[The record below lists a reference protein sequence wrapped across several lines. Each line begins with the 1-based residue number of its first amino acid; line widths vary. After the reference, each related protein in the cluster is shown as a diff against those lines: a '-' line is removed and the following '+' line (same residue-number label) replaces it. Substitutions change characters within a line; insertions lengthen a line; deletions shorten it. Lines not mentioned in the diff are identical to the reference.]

1 VREREAAATRRLDT
15 KLAEQLRDAHREI
28 DAVMEDLRL
37 RATELRQARRAGTA
51 STGQAGALRAEAR
64 AAVDRI
70 VEGTR
75 GSVEAPP
82 AAPAL
87 VAIEPE
93 ARPGP
98 LAPGVTVTVGTLG
111 LHGTVI
117 EVHDRHAEVD
127 VRGKRLRAPLRDLR
141 VIGRSAAAS
150 SVQVTVD
157 LLPRS
162 DSLSEINVV
171 GCTVDEATGRLEKF
185 LDEATVTDAHQLRVV
200 HGHGTGQLRK
210 GVAAFLRTH
219 PLVAEFGSAP
229 LEEGGGGVT
238 VVTLKD

>member
-1 VREREAAATRRLDT
+1 
-15 KLAEQLRDAHREI
+15 
-28 DAVMEDLRL
+28 MEDLRL

-51 STGQAGALRAEAR
+51 GTGQAGALRAEAR

-70 VEGTR
+70 VEDTR
-75 GSVEAPP
+75 ATVEAP
-82 AAPAL
+82 AAAAAL

-93 ARPGP
+93 ARFGP
-98 LAPGVTVTVGTLG
+98 LAPGVTVTVGALG
-111 LHGTVI
+111 LQGTVI